1 MNEEKH
7 WDRIGDN
14 YNNQIFD
21 VFKSDRKKILQRYFK
36 KHGNVNRTAIDFGCG
51 TGKSFEYIAPI
62 FKKII
67 ATDISGELLAQA
79 AQRGYQNVSF
89 KQLDLTL
96 KTLPLPEVD
105 FVFCCNVAM
114 LPEIEKT
121 HAMIANIKRSLK
133 KNGTAVVVLPSLDSV
148 LYSAWRLIE
157 VYKKEGVELNDIPD
171 SEFAYFKAKKRRI
184 IEGIIYIDNVP
195 TKHFMHPELE
205 VIFRNAGLTIT
216 AIEKVE
222 YNWDTELAEPP
233 AWLGEPYPWD
243 WLVECTRKS

>member
-7 WDRIGDN
+7 WDTIGDS

-21 VFKSDRKKILQRYFK
+21 VFKSDRNKILQHYFK
-36 KHGNVNRTAIDFGCG
+36 KHANKKHTAIDFGCG

-62 FKKII
+62 FKKVI
-67 ATDISGELLAQA
+67 ATDISNELLTQA
-79 AQRGYQNVSF
+79 AQLGYKNVMF
-89 KQLDLTL
+89 KRLDLTL
-96 KTLPLPEVD
+96 KKLPLPEVD

-133 KNGTAVVVLPSLDSV
+133 KNGVALIVLPSLDSV

-157 VYKKEGVELNDIPD
+157 VYQKEGVTIDDIPD
-171 SEFAYFKAKKRRI
+171 SEFAYFKASKRKI
-184 IEGIIYIDNVP
+184 IEGIIHIDHVP
-195 TKHFMHPELE
+195 TKHFMQPELE
-205 VIFRNAGLTIT
+205 VVFRNAGLTIT

-243 WLVECTRKS
+243 WLVECKRK